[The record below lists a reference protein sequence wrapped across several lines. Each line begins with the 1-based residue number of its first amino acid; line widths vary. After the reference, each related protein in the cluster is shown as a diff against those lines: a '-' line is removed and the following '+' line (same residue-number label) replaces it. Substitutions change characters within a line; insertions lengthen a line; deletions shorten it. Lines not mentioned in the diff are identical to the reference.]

1 MNKFTCS
8 ILAAAL
14 SFSVYSASAA
24 TTSTNTDDSSAI
36 GASDTSQA
44 GTTDN
49 TPNKKSMSHKKNM
62 HKKMNPATQDG
73 TNASSMNNKPI
84 GTTTGV
90 STNGSTDDTK
100 VGEPINGTTTGTNNG
115 STSSAPKGY

>member
-24 TTSTNTDDSSAI
+24 TTSSNTD
-36 GASDTSQA
+36 
-44 GTTDN
+44 
-49 TPNKKSMSHKKNM
+49 
-62 HKKMNPATQDG
+62 
-73 TNASSMNNKPI
+73 NASSLNNKPI

-100 VGEPINGTTTGTNNG
+100 VGEPINGTTTGTNND